1 MLHGCLQFVLLNIR
15 LIPLTN
21 EIPAINLYIIANEP
35 DRGSAGAKTS
45 RYGPYVLGYRR
56 ATKTFTKWCETSQE
70 KRSESLKKVIYIK
83 Y

>member
-1 MLHGCLQFVLLNIR
+1 MTVLKQKIIFDFLILVRVQVLHGCLQFVLLNIR

-56 ATKTFTKWCETSQE
+56 ATIAFT
-70 KRSESLKKVIYIK
+70 I
-83 Y
+83 